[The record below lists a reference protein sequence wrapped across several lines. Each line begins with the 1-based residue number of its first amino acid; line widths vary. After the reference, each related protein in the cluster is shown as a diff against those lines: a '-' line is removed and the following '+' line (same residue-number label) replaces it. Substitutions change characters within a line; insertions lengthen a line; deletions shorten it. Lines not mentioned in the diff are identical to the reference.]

1 MVRHNCLTFA
11 AMNAAYRMKK
21 LLLIL
26 LASLIAAPALFA
38 NEVAGTWMTIDD
50 ESGKPRSYID
60 IWVENG
66 IATGKITKILA
77 IKPGEN
83 TNPLC
88 TECKGA
94 DYNKPVVG
102 LVILRGFKQDGNEW
116 NGGTIMDP
124 NNGKTYKCKIKSEN
138 NGQTLRVRGY
148 VGISMFGRT
157 QIWKKL
163 K

>member
-1 MVRHNCLTFA
+1 VRHYCLTFA
-11 AMNAAYRMKK
+11 ADNAAYRMRK

-26 LASLIAAPALFA
+26 VGLSGFAAPLLA
-38 NEVAGTWMTIDD
+38 NDVSGTWMTIDD
-50 ESGKPRSYID
+50 ETGKPRSYIQ
-60 IWVENG
+60 ISIENG
-66 IATGKITKILA
+66 VATGKITKILA
-77 IKPGEN
+77 IKEGEN

-102 LVILRGFKQDGNEW
+102 LVILRNLKQDDNEW

-124 NNGKTYKCKIKSEN
+124 NNGKTYKCKIKAEN
-138 NGQTLRVRGY
+138 NGQVLRVRGY
-148 VGISMFGRT
+148 VGISMLGRT
-157 QIWKKL
+157 QIWKKF

>member
-1 MVRHNCLTFA
+1 MTIA
-11 AMNAAYRMKK
+11 AANAPYRMKK
-21 LLLIL
+21 ALLYLM
-26 LASLIAAPALFA
+26 LAFVVTPALFA
-38 NEVAGTWMTIDD
+38 NDVAGTWMTIDD
-50 ESGKPRSYID
+50 ESGKPRSYIE

-66 IATGKITKILA
+66 VAFGKITKILA

-102 LVILRGFKQDGNEW
+102 LVILRNLKQDGNEW

-124 NNGKTYKCKIKSEN
+124 NNGKTYKCKIKSQD

-148 VGISMFGRT
+148 VGISMLGRT
-157 QIWKKL
+157 QIWKKF